1 MFEKLSTVEER
12 YEDISTRLSDPA
24 VISDNEKYRTLMK
37 EYKNLTPI
45 VEKYREYKKAR
56 DAHEE
61 AAELLE
67 EGVSPQPAKEAA
79 KSRADNSNASF
90 FMLGSLL
97 EFRNKYSLR
106 LRILYIFFVGLQG
119 KKQRINGYLP
129 ENLCEKRV

>member
-1 MFEKLSTVEER
+1 MINVLSSAVVLSSEATVE
-12 YEDISTRLSDPA
+12 PA
-24 VISDNEKYRTLMK
+24 
-37 EYKNLTPI
+37 
-45 VEKYREYKKAR
+45 
-56 DAHEE
+56 

>member
-61 AAELLE
+61 AALPCPRS
-67 EGVSPQPAKEAA
+67 GPVAVPAA
-79 KSRADNSNASF
+79 R
-90 FMLGSLL
+90 
-97 EFRNKYSLR
+97 R
-106 LRILYIFFVGLQG
+106 
-119 KKQRINGYLP
+119 QRCLP
-129 ENLCEKRV
+129 IR